1 MKEQLI
7 CPVKRLE
14 EPKSKPSNVGI
25 KIDLLEGD
33 MDINLNIN
41 AKSII
46 KSVIG
51 FISNK
56 FKEKV

>member
-33 MDINLNIN
+33 MNLNIN